1 MLLVRRLA
9 QLTVGLSLYGLSIAL
24 MVRAGFGLSP
34 WSVFHQ
40 GLSDVTGL
48 SLGTIVNGVGLLV
61 LLLWIP
67 LRQKPGVGTIANV
80 FMIGTSA
87 DLCLWL
93 LPVPEGLAIRI
104 ALLVAGVVLNAAAT
118 GAYIGAGLGP
128 GPRDGITTGLLRV
141 TRWEIRWIRTG
152 VEATV
157 LAMGWALGG
166 KVGLGTILFVLT
178 SGPLLQIFLP
188 MFTRPLPATP
198 AVSPAPSSS

>member
-1 MLLVRRLA
+1 MMIRSLA
-9 QLTVGLSLYGLSIAL
+9 QLFLGLFLYGLSIAL
-24 MVRAGFGLSP
+24 MVRADLGLNP

-61 LLLWIP
+61 LLIWIP
-67 LRQKPGVGTIANV
+67 LRQKPGIGTIANV

-87 DLCLWL
+87 DICLLFLPPLDGLWLQGLCLAAA
-93 LPVPEGLAIRI
+93 VT
-104 ALLVAGVVLNAAAT
+104 LNAVAT

-141 TRWEIRWIRTG
+141 TGWQIRWIRTG

-157 LAMGWALGG
+157 LALGWLMGGT
-166 KVGLGTILFVLT
+166 VGLGTIIFVLT

-188 MFTRPLPATP
+188 MFTLKAPAALT
-198 AVSPAPSSS
+198 VSRVPSSS

>member
-1 MLLVRRLA
+1 MMIRRLA
-9 QLTVGLSLYGLSIAL
+9 QLFFGLFLYGLSIAL
-24 MVRAGFGLSP
+24 MVRADLGLNP

-67 LRQKPGVGTIANV
+67 LRQRPGIGTIANV

-87 DLCLWL
+87 DLCLRFLPPLDSLWL
-93 LPVPEGLAIRI
+93 QILFLA
-104 ALLVAGVVLNAAAT
+104 AAVALNAVAT

-128 GPRDGITTGLLRV
+128 GPRDGITTGLLKV
-141 TRWEIRWIRTG
+141 TNWEIRWIRTG

-157 LAMGWALGG
+157 LALGWLMGGT
-166 KVGLGTILFVLT
+166 VGLGTIVFVLT

-188 MFTRPLPATP
+188 MFTLKAPPAL
-198 AVSPAPSSS
+198 AVSRVPSSS